1 MRASALAV
9 LVLGFC
15 GISLAQTIRFTPVDR
30 DVVLEREADAPAT
43 DEARHARIKDLFE
56 QAGCHGSAL
65 TEETVADSPTPNII
79 CRLNGRNDETI
90 VVGAAYGRGTT
101 KDGSDNWSAA
111 AVLPSLYQGLAKRH
125 RHHTLLFIA
134 FAGNGN
140 TASGEEFYAAH
151 MTEHET
157 QQTEAVINLNALGSS
172 PTKVWTHH
180 SDKDLLHSMI
190 VAAYMLKILVSQVD
204 IDDSGVPQSAPFAAK
219 QVPQIT
225 LHSMTQTDVTTGTAE
240 AFSPK
245 NYLDSYRLI
254 SGYVAYLDQTLK
266 RRKTK

>member
-15 GISLAQTIRFTPVDR
+15 GISSAQTIRFTPVDR
-30 DVVLEREADAPAT
+30 DVVLEREAGTPAT
-43 DEARHARIKDLFE
+43 DEARYARIKELFE

-65 TEETVADSPTPNII
+65 TEETVAGSPTPNII
-79 CRLNGRNDETI
+79 CRLNGRSDESI
-90 VVGAAYGRGTT
+90 VVGAAYGRGTS
-101 KDGSDNWSAA
+101 KSESDSWSAA
-111 AVLPSLYQGLAKRH
+111 ALLPSLYQGLTKRH
-125 RHHTLLFIA
+125 RRHTLLFIA

-140 TASGEEFYAAH
+140 TASGEEFYATH
-151 MTEHET
+151 MTEHEV
-157 QQTEAVINLNALGSS
+157 QQAEAVINLNALGSS

-190 VAAYMLKILVSQVD
+190 VVAYMLKILVSQVD
-204 IDDSGVPQSAPFAAK
+204 IDDSGAAQPAFAAK

-225 LHSMTQTDVTTGTAE
+225 LHSMTQQDVTTGTAE

-266 RRKTK
+266 RRKIK